1 MPIREIDRRAVRAE
15 ARELIKT
22 ASVPP
27 LKLMALLLLI
37 CLGLDEISTV
47 AGWFFQKLAPYD
59 LNVFPPV
66 LPRLGPDSLS
76 LLFVSILT
84 ALLGTVLRAGFT
96 GYCLGVRRG
105 RAMPYTSLFDAFSF
119 AGKVILLTFAQGVLV
134 GLGLFFFVIP
144 GVYAALAY
152 AFALYH
158 LCEDPEISVFEAM
171 RRSRVETAGYKG
183 QLLVL
188 NLSFVPLLLLVAVP
202 VVLIERFVLPD
213 AFLSTIPAHMLHTLA
228 DSVLSGCAS
237 LYLEPYLELSRIG
250 FYLRVTEPD
259 TEEEPLTVESN
270 SDENEEN
277 RLE

>member
-76 LLFVSILT
+76 LLFVSILMT
-84 ALLGTVLRAGFT
+84 LLGTVLRAGFT

-183 QLLVL
+183 QFLVL
-188 NLSFVPLLLLVAVP
+188 ILSFVPLLLLVALP
-202 VVLIERFVLPD
+202 VVLCERFLLRGAFPDTLPGCLLD
-213 AFLSTIPAHMLHTLA
+213 TLTG
-228 DSVLSGCAS
+228 SVLSGCAS

-250 FYLRVTEPD
+250 FYLRVTEPPA
-259 TEEEPLTVESN
+259 EEWTVN
-270 SDENEEN
+270 GNENEEN